1 MRRRVLL
8 VAVICLLPIHVE
20 SYEIGTHEDMVS
32 AAARRSASD
41 GVLKDDLGLGPG
53 LLAKVRGKTL
63 EDWLIQGGTNED
75 DFPRFLNHF
84 HNPLATTWSQAG
96 LGGSVGQSAV
106 LWAQNPGQSAPS
118 WSWQDARQSY
128 LHALTK
134 ASGADRENSHAAT
147 FAPLGPPM
155 PLSPPTPP
163 PPPPPTT
170 PPL

>member
-96 LGGSVGQSAV
+96 VRGSVRPAPI
-106 LWAQNPGQSAPS
+106 LWGPNPSPSAPIS
-118 WSWQDARQSY
+118 CLPDAPPAY
-128 LHALTK
+128 L
-134 ASGADRENSHAAT
+134 
-147 FAPLGPPM
+147 
-155 PLSPPTPP
+155 
-163 PPPPPTT
+163 
-170 PPL
+170 